1 MPRLRYSDE
10 ARQDLIR
17 FSEFLREIAPDAAVE
32 AINTILLNIDTLT
45 LNPLIGRPYMIADY
59 GFRELVITFGK
70 GGYIALYS
78 YDERTDIVDILAI
91 RHQRELKYNDF

>member
-17 FSEFLREIAPDAAVE
+17 CAEFFREIAPDAAIE
-32 AINTILLNIDTLT
+32 AINTILLTIDILT
-45 LNPLIGRPYMIADY
+45 VNPFIGRPYVVADY
-59 GFRELVITFGK
+59 GFKELVIAFGK
-70 GGYIALYS
+70 GGYVALYS
-78 YDERTDIVDILAI
+78 YNELTDIVDVLAI